1 MKLRNITH
9 IARAGEGRDILS
21 ETVVRTCHS
30 VAAFILALG
39 LGAASVTVGLGQNNS
54 REEPPEKD
62 NAPKTKRERI
72 AAQKPERTVMNEHVQ
87 HNVIVVKFQ
96 EGSHVRH
103 RMGKLVAEAH
113 KRSAEEKEK
122 LHKAKLDDATIA
134 KQLETVHE
142 LLQKHPKHQLE
153 KLFARDEADLDLE
166 KAEADKNSEEEVADL
181 NLYFHVLLD
190 ASTPEAS
197 AALIDQLNALDIVEI
212 AYPQPTAEPAS
223 ADLWPTTSS
232 LTPYQGYLNA
242 APTGIDAN
250 YARGFYGGR
259 GENVRV
265 IDVEGGWNLYHEDLD
280 WPFYIGGTFS
290 TDPAWVNHGTAV
302 RGEIAAA
309 ENAYGMSGI
318 APRVSMGVSSIFPSG
333 APTAIN
339 NAAAQLTAGDIILI
353 ELHSK
358 GPYSGLACSCNC
370 GQFEYIAIEYWQ
382 AEYDAI
388 RNATARGII
397 VVEAAGNG
405 SMNLDSAI
413 YGGLFNRGVRDSGAI
428 IVGAGTSNGRV
439 PECWSNFGSRVDVQ
453 GWGDSVA
460 TLAYGDLLMAN
471 GSDSRQWYTR
481 SFSGTSSASPIVTGA
496 AAAIQGM
503 RKARGLYTL
512 NSYQMRRL
520 LGQTGTSQASD
531 SRNIGPLPNLRSAF
545 DAHGTYSYITPSTYY
560 NWTSGVVAPQ
570 GYRDY
575 YFYSYGGRCY
585 ELSTCYYADFDT
597 VIDVYNPYGTLIASN
612 DDYCGLKS

>member
-1 MKLRNITH
+1 M
-9 IARAGEGRDILS
+9 
-21 ETVVRTCHS
+21 
-30 VAAFILALG
+30 
-39 LGAASVTVGLGQNNS
+39 
-54 REEPPEKD
+54 
-62 NAPKTKRERI
+62 
-72 AAQKPERTVMNEHVQ
+72 
-87 HNVIVVKFQ
+87 
-96 EGSHVRH
+96 
-103 RMGKLVAEAH
+103 
-113 KRSAEEKEK
+113 
-122 LHKAKLDDATIA
+122 
-134 KQLETVHE
+134 
-142 LLQKHPKHQLE
+142 
-153 KLFARDEADLDLE
+153 
-166 KAEADKNSEEEVADL
+166 
-181 NLYFHVLLD
+181 
-190 ASTPEAS
+190 
-197 AALIDQLNALDIVEI
+197 
-212 AYPQPTAEPAS
+212 
-223 ADLWPTTSS
+223 
-232 LTPYQGYLNA
+232 
-242 APTGIDAN
+242 
-250 YARGFYGGR
+250 
-259 GENVRV
+259 
-265 IDVEGGWNLYHEDLD
+265 
-280 WPFYIGGTFS
+280 
-290 TDPAWVNHGTAV
+290 

-309 ENAYGMSGI
+309 ENACGMSGI

-405 SMNLDSAI
+405 SMNLDLAS
-413 YGGLFNRGVRDSGAI
+413 YGGRFNRGVRDSGAI

-520 LGQTGTSQASD
+520 LAQTGTSQAPD

-545 DAHGTYSYITPSTYY
+545 DAHGAYSYLTPSTYY

-575 YFYSYGGRCY
+575 YFYSYGGRYY

-612 DDYCGLKS
+612 DDYCGLKSQVTSWASVPGWYRVRVRGYSASSSGFFWMSYRTL